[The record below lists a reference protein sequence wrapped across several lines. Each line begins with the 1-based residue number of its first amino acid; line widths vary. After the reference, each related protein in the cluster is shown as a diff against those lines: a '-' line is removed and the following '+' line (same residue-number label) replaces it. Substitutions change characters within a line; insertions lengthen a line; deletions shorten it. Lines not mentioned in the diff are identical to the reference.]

1 MDTVFVI
8 DDVDVNL
15 AKAEQALEDSYR
27 VFTLPS
33 AASMFELLEKITP
46 DLILLDIE
54 MPGMD
59 GFTAMIKLKENPK
72 TANIPVMFLTVSTDA
87 AVEARGI
94 ELGAVDFVVKPFS
107 APMLQNRI
115 AHHLH
120 INELLKERI
129 ETGLKL

>member
-1 MDTVFVI
+1 MDTIFVI

-15 AKAEQALEDSYR
+15 AKAEQALENSYR
-27 VFTLPS
+27 VLTLPS

-46 DLILLDIE
+46 DMILLDIE

-59 GFTAMIKLKENPK
+59 GFTAMTKLKENPK

-87 AVEARGI
+87 TVEARGI
-94 ELGAVDFVVKPFS
+94 ELGAVDFVTKPFS
-107 APMLQNRI
+107 EIVLRNRI

-120 INELLKERI
+120 ISELIKERI
-129 ETGLKL
+129 SSSLKL